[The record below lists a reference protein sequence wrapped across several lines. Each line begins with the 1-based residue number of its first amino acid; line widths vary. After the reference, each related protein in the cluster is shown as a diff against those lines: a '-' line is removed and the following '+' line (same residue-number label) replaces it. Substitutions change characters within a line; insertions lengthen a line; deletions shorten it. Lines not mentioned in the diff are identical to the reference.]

1 MKENKNKEYALIT
14 CIQNEI
20 IKINFKSNEDREKF
34 ILANKD
40 NDFNLDLLGMKNY
53 IKILDKVN
61 WILIWLIYLNV
72 VY

>member
-1 MKENKNKEYALIT
+1 MKENKKEFELIT

-20 IKINFKSNEDREKF
+20 VKISFKSNEDREKF

-40 NDFNLDLLGMKNY
+40 NDFNLDLLGLKNY
-53 IKILDKVN
+53 IKILDKIN

>member
-1 MKENKNKEYALIT
+1 MVILYQDMKGEHMKEKKNKTYALIT

-20 IKINFKSNEDREKF
+20 IEIKFKSNEDREKF

-40 NDFNLDLLGMKNY
+40 NDFNLDLLGLKNY

-61 WILIWLIYLNV
+61 
-72 VY
+72 

>member
-1 MKENKNKEYALIT
+1 MKEKYKTYALIT
-14 CIQNEI
+14 CVQNEI
-20 IKINFKSNEDREKF
+20 VEIFFKSNEDREKF

-61 WILIWLIYLNV
+61 
-72 VY
+72 